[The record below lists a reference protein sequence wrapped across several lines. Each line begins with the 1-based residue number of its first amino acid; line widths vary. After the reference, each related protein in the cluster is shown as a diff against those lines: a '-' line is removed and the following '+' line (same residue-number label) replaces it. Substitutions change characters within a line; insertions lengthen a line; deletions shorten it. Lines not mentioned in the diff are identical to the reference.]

1 MDQFYQHTSYRIS
14 RILMSLALCCG
25 LLLPVGSLL
34 AQDES
39 PFPPAEIVNDEGG
52 AVVVSGEVSYT
63 NAFFTVGVAAPMVI
77 LEDQAGFVD
86 RNENFILPPES
97 QTLGQITTDFYTSPF
112 SYTVALPIEPQAS
125 LRDVDNDGEEDT
137 GVMVY
142 AIAYWTNIFGDPFLE
157 ERDLYG
163 GGWSTA
169 YASTRVSEDVSTKR
183 EIIGGDF
190 LVYAPDDQQ
199 GFPSGFGE
207 DGLLFT
213 EDDPIVGLPAGYT
226 VVNMDTDPFTFDR
239 SAEPEIDLIEPEG
252 VAMSDFSGMSYSE
265 AFDAMIEK
273 MRKEY
278 AFTEYKDIDWDAK
291 IEEFR
296 PRFAEAEENEDA
308 RAYRKALSDFAW
320 SIPDGHISGPFIVED
335 FQFETSGGLGIAV
348 RELDDGR
355 TVVNFVLDGSPAA
368 EAGMELGTEIIAI
381 DGQPIADAIS
391 DAVAWSAPFSTDHFR
406 RLQQMRYVTRFV
418 DGEEVEVTFQNP
430 GGEEQTVT
438 MTAIPERESFSF
450 SSFNVGLTGFELPV
464 EYRLLDEGYGYVK
477 IYGFADNDL
486 LSIQLWERMI
496 RALNQSQVPGLII
509 DMRQNGGGSGFLADQ
524 MAAYFFDEPLELGNS
539 GRYNEEIGDFY
550 FDERGI
556 DRYYLPAEDLRYH
569 GEVAVLIGPNC
580 NSACEFFSYDMTV
593 EERAAI
599 VGQYPTAGLGGSIED
614 FMMPENERFR
624 FTVGRAVDMNGEIH
638 IEGKGVPPTVD
649 VPVTEETIFTDG
661 DPILDAAIEHLDAE
675 TNVEMVD
682 GGSIAIGEEV
692 TGEIAA
698 KSRVRYTI
706 DVSAGDVIDIY
717 LGDEAGELDTFL
729 TLLDAGENTLL
740 ANDDAEVA
748 EGEDATVNSALTELE
763 IPVDLTLIIEVS
775 TANDEGEGTYTLS
788 VQRTETEE

>member
-1 MDQFYQHTSYRIS
+1 MIPNLKEQLRGLLSVV
-14 RILMSLALCCG
+14 LCLG
-25 LLLPVGSLL
+25 LLLPAGTLL
-34 AQDES
+34 AQDDAA
-39 PFPPAEIVNDEGG
+39 FPPAEIVNDEGG
-52 AVVVSGEVSYT
+52 PVAVSGEVSYT
-63 NAFFTVGVAAPMVI
+63 NSFFTVGVAAPMVI
-77 LEDQAGFVD
+77 LEDQAGFID
-86 RNENFILPPES
+86 RNESFLMPTES

-112 SYTVALPIEPQAS
+112 SYTVALPIEPQAT

-142 AIAYWTNIFGDPFLE
+142 AVAYWTNTFGDPFLE

-169 YASTRVSEDVSTKR
+169 YASTRVSDDVSTKR
-183 EIIGGDF
+183 EIIGGKF

-213 EDDPIVGLPAGYT
+213 EDDPIVGLPQGYT
-226 VVNMDTDPFTFDR
+226 IVDMDTDPFTFDR
-239 SAEPEIDLIEPEG
+239 SAEPVIDLIEPEG
-252 VAMSDFSGMSYSE
+252 AAMADFSELSYSE

-273 MRKEY
+273 MRTEY
-278 AFTEYKDIDWDAK
+278 AFTEYKNIDWDAK

-296 PRFAEAEENEDA
+296 PRFVEAEETDDA
-308 RAYRKALSDFAW
+308 MAYRKALSDFAW

-355 TVVNFVLDGSPAA
+355 TIVNYVLEDSPAA
-368 EAGMELGTEIIAI
+368 EAGMELGTQIIAI
-381 DGQPIADAIS
+381 NGQPIADAIS
-391 DAVAWSAPFSTDHFR
+391 ESVAWSAPFSTDHFR

-418 DGEEVEVTFQNP
+418 AEEEVEVTFQNP
-430 GGEEQTVT
+430 GGEEETVT
-438 MTAIPERESFSF
+438 MTAIPERESFTF

-477 IYGFADNDL
+477 IYSFADNDL

-496 RALNQSQVPGLII
+496 RTLNQNQVPGLII

-524 MAAYFFDEPLELGNS
+524 MAAYFFDEPLELGNA
-539 GRYNEEIGDFY
+539 GYYNKEIGEFY

-556 DRYYLPAEDLRYH
+556 DRYYLPADDLRYH

-580 NSACEFFSYDMTV
+580 NSACEFFSYDMTI
-593 EERAAI
+593 EDRASI

-624 FTVGRAVDMNGEIH
+624 FTVGRAVDMNGDIH
-638 IEGKGVPPTVD
+638 IEGKGVPPTVE
-649 VPVTEETIFTDG
+649 VPVDEETLFTDG
-661 DPILDAAIEHLDAE
+661 DPILDAAIDHLDTE
-675 TNVEMVD
+675 TNIDIVD
-682 GGSIAIGEEV
+682 GGSIAIGESI
-692 TGEIAA
+692 TDDIAA
-698 KSRVRYTI
+698 KTRIRYTLE
-706 DVSAGDVIDIY
+706 VSEGDVLNIY

-729 TLLDAGENTLL
+729 SLLDAGENVLL

-748 EGEDATVNSALTELE
+748 DGEDATLNSALLELE
-763 IPVDLTLIIEVS
+763 IPVDLTLIVEVA
-775 TANDEGEGTYTLS
+775 TANDDGAGTYTLS
-788 VQRTETEE
+788 VEEAGGGE